1 MPNGAWPAPF
11 ISLFLDFCGLRQI
24 FSMFDI
30 SHQTHTH
37 CFPPRISHVSYI
49 NSAESC
55 SLRKSDGLHLIQ
67 HLGRKLDHNLIWGL
81 GNERILTAVCLQG
94 NLKQYGR
101 DRTSSSSWNLQPT
114 WWFSADRFLLDWEKG
129 PVPQGPL
136 WSRKVKYSIITVN
149 GDVVLTFYFTLQ
161 RKKQKQKPAINQY
174 TLARSVYSL
183 PTVAII
189 N

>member
-1 MPNGAWPAPF
+1 M
-11 ISLFLDFCGLRQI
+11 
-24 FSMFDI
+24 
-30 SHQTHTH
+30 
-37 CFPPRISHVSYI
+37 
-49 NSAESC
+49 
-55 SLRKSDGLHLIQ
+55 
-67 HLGRKLDHNLIWGL
+67 
-81 GNERILTAVCLQG
+81 
-94 NLKQYGR
+94 
-101 DRTSSSSWNLQPT
+101 
-114 WWFSADRFLLDWEKG
+114 
-129 PVPQGPL
+129 PQGPL